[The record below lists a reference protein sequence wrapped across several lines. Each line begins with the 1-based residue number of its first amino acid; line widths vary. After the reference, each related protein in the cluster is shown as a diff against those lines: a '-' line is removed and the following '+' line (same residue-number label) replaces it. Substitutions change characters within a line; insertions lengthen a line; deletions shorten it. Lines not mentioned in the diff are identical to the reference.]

1 MRYLFLVIACLTMLP
16 VFAQQD
22 SAIRKAGILSY
33 KILPA
38 NQSTRKP
45 RLHEALDLNYRMSV
59 GSTDSVLNETFAEN
73 KTVQLAV
80 NHPSFVNIFT
90 QLTKG
95 DRVQI
100 MISAD
105 SFYKYTVRREL
116 PPYLKAGDSIS
127 FFIKIYDVL
136 DEQGL
141 MKKQMEQD
149 SEKAYIDSLNMHT
162 YLQLFGN
169 IQTTA
174 RGLNYMIVRRG
185 NGIQPE
191 TGDSVTIKYRGY
203 FTDGRVFDRDD
214 DGYSYL
220 HGLGQVISGLD
231 DGVALMNEGSK
242 FKLIIPY
249 YLAYGTNGTAIVPGY
264 TSLVFDVELIQV
276 KRSP

>member
-1 MRYLFLVIACLTMLP
+1 MRYLFIAIACLLVLP
-16 VFAQQD
+16 VLGQPEA
-22 SAIRKAGILSY
+22 AIRKAGVLSY
-33 KILPA
+33 RILPA

-45 RLHEALDLNYRMSV
+45 KLNEALDVNYRMSV
-59 GSTDSVLNETFAEN
+59 GSTDSVLNETFTEN

-80 NHPSFVNIFT
+80 NHPSFVNIFM
-90 QLTKG
+90 QLTRG

-105 SFYKYTVRREL
+105 SFYKYTVRKAL
-116 PPYLKAGDSIS
+116 PPYLKPGDSIS
-127 FFIKIYDVL
+127 FFLKIYDVL

-149 SEKAYIDSLNMHT
+149 SEKAYIDSLNMHD

-174 RGLNYMIVRRG
+174 RGLNYVVTRRG
-185 NGIQPE
+185 NGLQPE

-220 HGLGQVISGLD
+220 QGLGQVIPGLD
-231 DGVALMNEGSK
+231 EGVALMNEGSK

-249 YLAYGTNGTAIVPGY
+249 YLAYGTNGTATIPGY